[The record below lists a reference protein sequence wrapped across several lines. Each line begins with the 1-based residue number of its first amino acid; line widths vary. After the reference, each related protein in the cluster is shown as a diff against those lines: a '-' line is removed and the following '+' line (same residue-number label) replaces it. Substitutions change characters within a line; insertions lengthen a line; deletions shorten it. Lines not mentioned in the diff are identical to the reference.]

1 MNVMKYIK
9 FLLFFTL
16 LAANLSCSNDKNSS
30 DENGINTSGNKKDTG
45 SSARGFL
52 ASDTYQSLVIE
63 VSYVEGFRPNA
74 QTLINLKQ
82 FLETLLNKPN
92 GISVVEKQI
101 PFPSKT
107 VFSLDDI
114 VEIEDTNR
122 TRYNDSGI
130 LAVHLLYIN
139 GNFESDTSSSKT
151 LGTAYFNTS
160 AVIYEK
166 NIQELSDEINEPN
179 RIDLETT
186 VLLHEFGHLL
196 GLVDLGSPMQN
207 NHLDTDHDKHCN
219 NESCLMFWKVENSG
233 VLQMMSSNIPQ
244 LDANCLLDLKAN
256 GGK

>member
-1 MNVMKYIK
+1 MKYLK
-9 FLLFFTL
+9 YLFFFTL
-16 LAANLSCSNDKNSS
+16 LVANLNCSNDDKAS
-30 DENGINTSGNKKDTG
+30 DENGINTSGNKKNTG
-45 SSARGFL
+45 SSAHGFL
-52 ASDTYQSLVIE
+52 ASDNYQSLVIE
-63 VSYVEGFRPNA
+63 ISYVEGFRPNT

-82 FLETLLNKPN
+82 FLENLLNKPN
-92 GISVVEKQI
+92 GISILEKQI

-107 VFSLDDI
+107 VFSLEEI
-114 VEIEDTNR
+114 AEIEDANR
-122 TRYNDSGI
+122 TKYNDSGI

-160 AVIYEK
+160 AVIYEQ
-166 NIQELSDEINEPN
+166 NIQELSDAINEPN
-179 RIDLETT
+179 RVDLETT

-207 NHLDTDHDKHCN
+207 NHLDTAHDKHCD
-219 NESCLMFWKVENSG
+219 NESCLMFWKVENNG
-233 VLQMMSSNIPQ
+233 VLQMMTSGIPQ